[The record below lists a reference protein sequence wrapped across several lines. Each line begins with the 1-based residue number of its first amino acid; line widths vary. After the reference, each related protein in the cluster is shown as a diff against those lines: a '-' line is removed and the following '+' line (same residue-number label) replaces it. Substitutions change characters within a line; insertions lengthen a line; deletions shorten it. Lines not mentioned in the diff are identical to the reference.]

1 MTVIQWYPGHI
12 AKVERQLTELLK
24 LVDVVIEVIDARLP
38 ISTINPRLRKRYT
51 HKPVLLL
58 LNKADLA
65 DPAQNKRWREHYKG
79 EANAVMLYESLHGK
93 QRKQLLDTLLR
104 LGEEKMKALEA
115 QGRKRRPIRVLVVG
129 MPNVGKSTIIN
140 SIVGRKKAKT
150 GHKAGVTRQTQWVR
164 IHPAIELMDTPGV
177 IPPRLDSEE
186 SGSLLASVSSVGEAA
201 YEEEPVA
208 RFLLERIETLH
219 PNAMRE
225 YYKLSPDQ
233 PLTLESVAENRHY
246 VITGGE
252 PDCLRAARSVLSEFR
267 QGRPGRLTLEH
278 APAQDTEGEK
288 ESGEEAQQAEPPAG
302 L

>member
-1 MTVIQWYPGHI
+1 MTTIQWYPGHI
-12 AKVERQLTELLK
+12 AKIERQLSELLK
-24 LVDVVIEVIDARLP
+24 LVDVVIEVVDARLP

-65 DPAQNKRWREHYKG
+65 DPLQNKRWRRYFQD
-79 EANAVMLYESLHGK
+79 EAPAVMLYESLQGK
-93 QRKQLLDTLLR
+93 QRKALLDALLH
-104 LGEEKMKALEA
+104 LGEPKMKTLEA

-186 SGSLLASVSSVGEAA
+186 SGNLLASVSSVGEAA

-208 RFLLERIETLH
+208 QFLLEHLEVLYPKRG
-219 PNAMRE
+219 RE
-225 YYKLSPDQ
+225 YYKLSPEQ
-233 PLTLESVAENRHY
+233 PLNLESIAKSRHY

-252 PDCLRAARSVLSEFR
+252 PDRLRTARTVLSEFR
-267 QGRPGRLTLEH
+267 QGRLGRVTLEH
-278 APAQDTEGEK
+278 APTENTQNGDEK
-288 ESGEEAQQAEPPAG
+288 AQQTDPAAD

>member
-1 MTVIQWYPGHI
+1 MTIIQWYPGHI
-12 AKVERQLTELLK
+12 AKVERQLAELLK

-38 ISTINPRLRKRYT
+38 VSTINPRLRKRYT

-65 DPAQNKRWREHYKG
+65 DPAQNRRWREG
-79 EANAVMLYESLHGK
+79 LRREANAVMLYESLQGK
-93 QRKQLLDTLLR
+93 QRKQLLDVLLR

-208 RFLLERIETLH
+208 GFLMAHIEALY
-219 PNAMRE
+219 PNVIRE

-233 PLTLESVAENRHY
+233 PLALESVAENRHY

-252 PDCLRAARSVLSEFR
+252 PDRLRAARTVLSEFR
-267 QGRPGRLTLEH
+267 QGRLGRLTLEH
-278 APAQDTEGEK
+278 APDQDAEK
-288 ESGEEAQQAEPPAG
+288 DGDEKAEQAGPSAG